1 MYGKT
6 AKAVKLKQVFFVKYI
21 YFYIIKTLKLNS
33 IPIVSQRKIIKSKIH
48 LYLQIYNHLFNSF
61 STQKNEYFRL

>member
-33 IPIVSQRKIIKSKIH
+33 IPIVSQRKITKSKIH